1 MAWTPH
7 EEASSGVMSGDATR
21 AAAGPRLLKIRDVS
35 LSAEVIGHG
44 YPLVLMHGGPS
55 LDHFT
60 LLPFRQLADRFT
72 LIFYDHRCNG
82 RSADAA
88 VSSMTWENLTA
99 DAEALRQ
106 ELGFDRWAVLGHSF
120 GGMVAL
126 EYALRYP
133 ASLSHLVLLDTGGDS
148 WWPQHNAADLLARRG
163 YSPKKAELVRR
174 WENGEF
180 TPREYFPIAMRIGDV
195 YCHGSFLWQTVHD
208 AILTQ
213 GRSKLRPEAWI
224 FTGRELWKDWTVM
237 DRLGE
242 ISAPT
247 LVMAG
252 RDDVFFPPEHQGQL
266 AAGIP
271 RARLRIIERAGHVP
285 YSERPAEVMA
295 AIRGFISADTPIMA
309 VSEDGGPDH
318 QVQEPIDDQAG
329 VSLTRPPAKAGA
341 TRRQVLRD
349 QERRL
354 VDQEQRLLGKGSH
367 AADWVRTSTA
377 GSFWSRLNAI
387 DFMNSSVQ
395 FAALTVLTLFPFL
408 IIVSAE
414 SGGDARHALIA
425 RLGLDQK
432 AAQDVNQLMSAGRHA
447 ATALSIVGAA
457 VVLLGAIGLAST
469 LQVWYQRVYDQ
480 PPARNV
486 TRQFGTRLLWLGG
499 LVLYL
504 TIQDFAFTH
513 LKQAGGARV
522 PIYVATFILAVAFY
536 WWTPHVLLLG
546 KIAWDQLFPVAVATA
561 VCVTGLGVFSNLL
574 FSGQI
579 VSSDTDYGSIGVVM
593 VLLSYLIG
601 LGVCIHLGAVAGR
614 MWTERASEPP
624 ADPGEPPAVVDK

>member
-1 MAWTPH
+1 
-7 EEASSGVMSGDATR
+7 
-21 AAAGPRLLKIRDVS
+21 
-35 LSAEVIGHG
+35 
-44 YPLVLMHGGPS
+44 
-55 LDHFT
+55 
-60 LLPFRQLADRFT
+60 
-72 LIFYDHRCNG
+72 
-82 RSADAA
+82 
-88 VSSMTWENLTA
+88 
-99 DAEALRQ
+99 
-106 ELGFDRWAVLGHSF
+106 
-120 GGMVAL
+120 
-126 EYALRYP
+126 
-133 ASLSHLVLLDTGGDS
+133 
-148 WWPQHNAADLLARRG
+148 
-163 YSPKKAELVRR
+163 
-174 WENGEF
+174 
-180 TPREYFPIAMRIGDV
+180 
-195 YCHGSFLWQTVHD
+195 
-208 AILTQ
+208 
-213 GRSKLRPEAWI
+213 
-224 FTGRELWKDWTVM
+224 
-237 DRLGE
+237 
-242 ISAPT
+242 
-247 LVMAG
+247 
-252 RDDVFFPPEHQGQL
+252 
-266 AAGIP
+266 
-271 RARLRIIERAGHVP
+271 
-285 YSERPAEVMA
+285 MA

-309 VSEDGGPDH
+309 VSEDGGPGH

-329 VSLTRPPAKAGA
+329 VSLTRPPARTGA
-341 TRRQVLRD
+341 TRRQALRD

-354 VDQEQRLLGKGSH
+354 LDQEQRLLGKGSH

-432 AAQDVNQLMSAGRHA
+432 AAQDVNELMSAGKHA
-447 ATALSIVGAA
+447 VTTLSIVGAA

-486 TRQFGTRLLWLGG
+486 TRQFGNRLLWLGG

-561 VCVTGLGVFSNLL
+561 TGKS
-574 FSGQI
+574 
-579 VSSDTDYGSIGVVM
+579 
-593 VLLSYLIG
+593 
-601 LGVCIHLGAVAGR
+601 
-614 MWTERASEPP
+614 
-624 ADPGEPPAVVDK
+624 